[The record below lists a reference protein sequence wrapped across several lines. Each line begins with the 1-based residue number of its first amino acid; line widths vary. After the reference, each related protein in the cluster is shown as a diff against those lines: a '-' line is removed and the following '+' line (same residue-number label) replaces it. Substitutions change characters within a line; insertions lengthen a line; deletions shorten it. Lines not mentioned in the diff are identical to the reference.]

1 MRHGLACGFLAV
13 DDDPVSVINAEL
25 SRKPRRYQ
33 VQMAKQLPIVSPYV
47 GMSCNYLPR
56 DDQNVH
62 GRLWINIAESQ
73 AAIIFVY
80 DVGRYL
86 TIDDLFE

>member
-1 MRHGLACGFLAV
+1 M
-13 DDDPVSVINAEL
+13 AE
-25 SRKPRRYQ
+25 
-33 VQMAKQLPIVSPYV
+33 QLPVATPYV
-47 GMSCNYLPR
+47 GMSGYYLPR
-56 DDQNVH
+56 NDQDMH
-62 GRLWINIAESQ
+62 GRLWIDIAESQ